1 MERPILYSSLSL
13 RGSPY
18 SLFMPRSTPAAS
30 ALAPPMPALEGMP
43 FCMYMSAPLPVFSR
57 KALAAIMAVFWG
69 GTASSNVTLTPSD
82 RSIWTASYTSTAHI
96 TPRS

>member
-13 RGSPY
+13 SGPPY

-30 ALAPPMPALEGMP
+30 ALAPPMPASEGMP
-43 FCMYMSAPLPVFSR
+43 FCMYMSAPRPVFSK
-57 KALAAIMAVFWG
+57 KALAAIMAVFRG
-69 GTASSNVTLTPSD
+69 GTASLNVTLTPSD